1 MRVPLFDFEA
11 NIIQISRL
19 ADADL
24 AEGCSIRYSRAQTLV
39 PQKRTASSSM
49 WFFFFRRFFIQLTLV
64 RVF

>member
-24 AEGCSIRYSRAQTLV
+24 AEGCSTSLFA
-39 PQKRTASSSM
+39 
-49 WFFFFRRFFIQLTLV
+49 RFARSNARSAKIFMANGGLLI
-64 RVF
+64 